1 MTLAEVYTLMQS
13 ESPDL
18 ASISYY
24 DHIEVDEGAEVFPP
38 FIIFGRSEADRSM
51 RTITSTT

>member
-18 ASISYY
+18 GSISYY
-24 DHIEVDEGAEVFPP
+24 DHIEVDEGEEVFPP
-38 FIIFGRSEADRSM
+38 FIILWNWLTFLAFLA
-51 RTITSTT
+51 